1 VRRLTARPGA
11 RRRVPA
17 HPLARLREERG
28 AIAVMLA
35 LLMPILF
42 GLAAIAIDVAGV
54 WSARQQVENGADAAV
69 LAVAMDC
76 AASNCGDIKSTAEDA
91 FWANNRAAKLT
102 DLGPGE
108 GWVSVNGR
116 KISVTQKKP
125 WIVNH
130 FFAGALGQGK
140 GELSV
145 SSFARWTPA
154 SRGRA
159 EAPVA
164 VSYCFY
170 KEATS
175 ANGPGYGNGKGSV
188 GAHAT
193 ATIPLSTTF
202 GPGNCPTP
210 SSGGPTP
217 KGSALTVPT
226 SDCTTRSVLGA
237 AVQASTKTYGS
248 LASACNTARLSALVG
263 GNIVVPVWDSVTGAG
278 TANPTVRVYGYA
290 AFRVTK
296 FVPSGPALEGYFVY
310 AGHQT
315 DDTTPPTTTAPDLG
329 SRAVFLD
336 HQ

>member
-1 VRRLTARPGA
+1 MRRLTGRRP
-11 RRRVPA
+11 RPV
-17 HPLARLREERG
+17 HPLRRLHEERG

-76 AASNCGDIKSTAEDA
+76 AANNCGDIKSTAEDA

-108 GWVSVNGR
+108 GWVAVNGR
-116 KISVTQKKP
+116 EVSVTQKKP
-125 WIVNH
+125 WVVNH

-145 SSFARWTPA
+145 QSYARWAPA

-159 EAPVA
+159 DAPVGISWC
-164 VSYCFY
+164 VY
-170 KEATS
+170 KS
-175 ANGPGYGNGKGSV
+175 AITPGGNAYGSDKGSP
-188 GAHAT
+188 GTHAT
-193 ATIPLSTTF
+193 ATIPLETSF
-202 GPGNCPTP
+202 GPGNCPGP
-210 SSGGPTP
+210 SGTVPNGT
-217 KGSALTVPT
+217 ALTTPT
-226 SDCTTRSVLGA
+226 TGECRTTSEWKQSVT
-237 AVQASTKTYGS
+237 ASTKSFAALGS
-248 LASACNTARLSALVG
+248 GCDAARLSSLVG
-263 GNIVVPVWDSVTGAG
+263 GTIVLPVWDSVTGAG
-278 TANPTVRVYGYA
+278 TAGASFRVHGYA
-290 AFRVTK
+290 AFRVTRY
-296 FVPSGPALEGYFVY
+296 VASGPALEGYFVY

-329 SRAVFLD
+329 ARAVFLD